1 MLSLSILL
9 PATAL
14 TRYDD
19 HGEPLLRTS
28 ERLLVAM
35 RRLGWVT
42 RSEINEALGL
52 EYDADD
58 RVQLDAVTTA
68 IRDVVASGKMLR
80 RVANGRREYRIDTA
94 AFGTQRPRGRG
105 GRKRSI

>member
-14 TRYDD
+14 TRYDSD
-19 HGEPLLRTS
+19 GEPHLRMG

-58 RVQLDAVTTA
+58 RAQLDMLTTA
-68 IRDVVASGKMLR
+68 IRDVVASGKVQR
-80 RVANGRREYRIDTA
+80 RVVDGRRQYRLDAA
-94 AFGTQRPRGRG
+94 AFGMMRPRGRG
-105 GRKRSI
+105 GRKRKV